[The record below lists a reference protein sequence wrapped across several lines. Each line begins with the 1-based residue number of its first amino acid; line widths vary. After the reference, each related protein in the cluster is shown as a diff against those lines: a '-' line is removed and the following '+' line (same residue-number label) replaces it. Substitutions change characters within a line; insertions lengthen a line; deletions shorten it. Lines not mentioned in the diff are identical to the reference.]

1 MSVDHELFETVR
13 HPLRMRRLHVTRV
26 ERPTPRLARVTL
38 AGDDLDGFRSDGPG
52 DHVKVFFP
60 APGEDEPWLPQ
71 LGPAG
76 IVPTPGAPRPI
87 ARDYTPKH
95 QSLGERVLQL
105 DIVLHDGGMASGWA
119 AHAEPGRVL
128 GVAGPR
134 GSHVLRPGVAG
145 LVLVGDETALPAIQ
159 NFLHGA
165 APGLPVLAIVEV
177 QDEQD
182 VQPLESAADV
192 TARWVFRRDV
202 APGHAPRSST
212 SSPPPPC
219 RPGACCTG
227 RPPRPPSPR
236 ASACTWCS
244 SDRSIPRSCTRA
256 ATGSSAPPT
265 TRSRTTTDGRSAA
278 GPRVAVGLRSTA
290 AVAPHA
296 LTTPAVCRV
305 W

>member
-202 APGHAPRSST
+202 APGHGTALVDELAAATLP
-212 SSPPPPC
+212 
-219 RPGACCTG
+219 TG
-227 RPPRPPSPR
+227 RVLHWAAAETAITQSIRMHLVQQRQIDPALVHTRGYWKLG
-236 ASACTWCS
+236 AS
-244 SDRSIPRSCTRA
+244 DHQE
-256 ATGSSAPPT
+256 
-265 TRSRTTTDGRSAA
+265 
-278 GPRVAVGLRSTA
+278 
-290 AVAPHA
+290 PHDD
-296 LTTPAVCRV
+296 
-305 W
+305 